1 MASVDVSRC
10 VSSLLED
17 AETLSILSLENST
30 IPNSQD
36 ALTDVQSTSILDAVC
51 HTSLKNCR
59 LTGRLF
65 VHFENVFP
73 DICARWLA
81 VAVADPSPS
90 ALNAAVCAFG
100 RILAF
105 APHISVLLE
114 RALESNRNRND
125 SLDSPAC
132 KQPRITQLAL
142 SASASADVLSAV
154 LLAAWR
160 LNNFSQQT
168 YGGLFTPSFLQS
180 LFKHDSRPVRY
191 LAVRV
196 FCQLLHAADKTT
208 ETLIREHVGGA
219 EAEAVLGDFDGEEID
234 YIFLSIHE
242 RARVDRIFERQTQ
255 RATLLAA
262 LSESC
267 IRTVPR
273 QALTQ
278 HVVAY
283 GSTMLPRPLG
293 PPPTRSST
301 LIPTRTTLSNLES
314 FAQLLQQPGA
324 ILLHGLPGTGKT
336 ALVREVAEE
345 LGMLDQMVTLH
356 LNEQT
361 DAKMLIGLYT
371 TDSKPGSFTWRPGVL
386 TTAVRQGRWVLIEDL
401 DRAPAEVIST
411 LLPLI
416 ERGELLIPSR
426 GEKIRASNSFRLF
439 ATVRT
444 TKGMNGRE
452 TLPHLLGL
460 RFWQLLSVR
469 SMSDEELRDVI
480 EGLFPSLHKLIP
492 IILAV
497 YNNLSRMGSSAAVA
511 SSSRGLL
518 RQMSLRDL
526 LKWCRR
532 LSQVLT
538 HAGCVS
544 GSEPISESTRNSMFQ
559 EAIDCFLG
567 HLPDV
572 AARDELILL
581 IGREMHMSKE
591 TVEHYLVGYVP
602 PLQDKLEDCLKV
614 GRACL
619 EKQRRPSSRLS
630 TGPRRPF
637 ANTVHA
643 KRLLEQISVSVR
655 LREPV
660 LLVGETGIGKTSVV
674 QQLSDVLGHK
684 LVAVNLS
691 QQSEV
696 GDLLGGFKPVNTRTL
711 AVPLKEEFEDLF
723 AATGISRSKNQ
734 VYLDKLGKCF
744 VKGQWSRVSKL
755 WREAPKMFIKIL
767 EEMRRR
773 RQAEQQQQQQ
783 NAAVDEHQQRDE
795 DGKPTKRRKV
805 ENSLG
810 VLTELQPRWEAFSKS
825 LDQFD
830 MQISAG
836 QGNFAFSF
844 VEGNIIKAVRN
855 GDWILLDEI
864 NLASPDTLESIAD
877 LLTDFTETPSI
888 LLSESGEI
896 ERITAHPNFRVFA
909 AMNPATDV
917 GKRDL
922 PIGIRSRFTEIYVN
936 SPDANHKDLLEIV
949 KSYLRPG
956 SVKDEQA
963 ADDITRL
970 YLETKELANQKR
982 LVDGANEVPHF
993 SLRTLTRVLDYVVH
1007 VAPVYGLRRA
1017 LFEGFSM
1024 GFLTLLNGESEQL
1037 LIPKMFQLLFG
1048 RANAKALL
1056 SQPPKQPNDGR
1067 AHIRFSN
1074 GAKDRHYW
1082 LVQGEQEPVER
1093 TDYIVTPSVERNLLN
1108 LVRATSTRR
1117 YPILIQGPTSAG
1129 KTSMIEYLA
1138 QFSGNR
1144 FVRINNHEHTDLQEY
1159 VGTYISGSDGKLR
1172 FQEGLLVQ
1180 AMRKGYWIV
1189 LDELNL
1195 APTDVLEALNRLL
1208 DDNRE
1213 LLIPETQEVVR
1224 PHENFM
1230 LFATQNPPGLYGGR
1244 KVLSRAFRNRFL
1256 ELHYDDIPESELEAI
1271 LQRRSKNTSPS
1282 DCRRIVNVYRE
1293 LSRLR
1298 QTSRLF
1304 EQKDSFATLRDL
1316 FRWALR
1322 SADIREQIANNGFM
1336 LLAERVRDA
1345 SERDAVRGV
1354 IEKEFRVKIS
1364 PELLYAPDSLE
1375 SNGQNSQ
1382 GVVWTHAMRRL
1393 YVLVAEALKNNEP
1406 VLLVGDTGCGK
1417 TTVCQVLAEAVGKQ
1431 LHIVNAHQNTETGD
1445 LIGSQRPVRNRQ
1457 AALDTLAA
1465 DVRAALEL
1473 LDVKLDDLATLED
1486 QLSALAA
1493 VDDSVLAERVPSDLR
1508 ERIISNQTRSKALFE
1523 WSDGSLVHAMKTG
1536 QFFLLD
1542 EISLADD
1549 SVLERLNSVLEPART
1564 LLLAEKGVENSFVT
1578 GADGFQFFATMNPG
1592 GDFGKKELS
1601 PALRNRFT
1609 EIWVPPLADKEDILQ
1624 IVQSKLRAELTNMAS
1639 VVVDFSRW
1647 FAETFRATNA
1657 AGFSIREVLV
1667 WVQFMN
1673 RSFDLSLASPS
1684 SPSDSA
1690 FGLVHGAA
1698 TVFIDSLGANPSA
1711 MVALNPATVGE
1722 QRVTCLA
1729 KLSELL
1735 GRDISSLYNL
1745 QPELSATSEAL
1756 SISGFTVPRLPVAC
1770 NDDAGF
1776 AFHAPTTRLNTMRV
1790 VRALSMQK
1798 PILLEGSPGVGKT
1811 TLVAALAKACG
1822 QPLTRIN
1829 LSDQT
1834 DLMDLFGTDVP
1845 VEGEEAGNFAWRD
1858 APFLQAMQK
1867 GEWVLLDEMNLASQS
1882 VLEGLNA
1889 CLDHRGE
1896 VYISELDQVF
1906 KRHPDFRLFAAQNPH
1921 HQGGGRKGLPSSF
1934 VNRFIVVYADSFSA
1948 EDLLLIAQHS
1958 FPDVNIDIVQ
1968 KVISFISLI
1977 EKRVVQ
1983 DRAFGALGGPWEF
1996 NLRDTLRWLHLL
2008 SSKDPLLG
2016 TASVGDFFDMLIG
2029 GRFRSKNDR
2038 AAARSLFAE
2047 IFGALPATRS
2057 LFHDLSPSF
2066 SQVGMG
2072 LLPRDPTHQPEPLRN
2087 IDVTPQLAELEAMM
2101 VAVKQGQPVII
2112 SGPSGSG
2119 KSALIGHLA
2128 GMAGKELVTF
2138 ALNADVDTMDLVGGF
2153 EQHDPLRE
2161 VNAAL
2166 KQLHTTLRAS
2176 VLSVA
2181 PSAAPQDALEL
2192 LTLLETFRDS
2202 RDIPPLSACAEALAM
2217 QISPSSAVGVQLTR
2231 VSELLSQPL
2240 EVSNPRFEWLDGVII
2255 RALEAGSWLVLD
2267 NANLC
2272 AASVLDRLNSLL
2284 EPGGFVS
2291 INEHCGVDGE
2301 PRIVRPQPGFHIFM
2315 TMDPRYGELSRAMR
2329 NRAVEIHLLE
2339 PLASLMPRHLSRVS
2353 SVEASLQRLQRA
2365 VALTNVEVEANTE
2378 AQAYMQQ
2385 SLTQLA
2391 AQGLSMADVA
2401 LLQRFIS
2408 SVGHCILST
2417 PQLRALE
2424 TLTATI
2430 HSDGAQDLWTEVE
2443 AMYGLVGTAISP
2455 KIVSAQPILPVRN
2468 SPLIPLLS
2476 SLSPSSGLP
2485 YWLAVW
2491 FEYHQELL
2499 VFNEAIA
2506 AQAASASPARLSS
2519 LNRFQ
2524 RSFLVLKGGTKI
2536 KDTTAG
2542 VAKFLQETFQV
2553 IQEYLR
2559 KPAGDEADLSSKKH
2573 VLRLVM
2579 HHLHRTFVF
2588 TTASTFEDAA
2598 FQSHMALGASLA
2610 TAFSSSDVAAVR
2622 DFAVAFHACMVA
2634 NFSSGFN
2641 LTTGL
2646 WMEQLWRVFRPMP
2659 LANDTVLSQTS
2670 ALAKLA
2676 VRFDA
2681 LRWKAKAPVKDL
2693 SKAAATLCTAYGLV
2707 RCSIVDGNQDM
2718 TSLVDAL
2725 AAEVATLD
2733 TSIGGVHAG
2742 NAADL
2747 PPFFAQEFEA
2757 LRQLLLLDTASM
2769 HPYDRPAFVTAIA
2782 DISTLASAPTFH
2794 AMLLHDS
2801 PPKEG
2806 VSAMQLLDFVVCQG
2820 AQAKTIH
2827 GAFLPGLIGRL
2838 SSMSSANLDALSLL
2852 ETELPIMGRYLAAKT
2867 DIVVQDSVDTLD
2879 NLRREITDSLLS
2891 TVVSEGS
2898 FDGSITVAIP
2908 DDSIPVTPI
2917 VPIESWTSSASALFG
2932 GPAFASAPDHVIAI
2946 LKDHLAISLTAGQA
2960 VLSTKAES
2968 SLYKT
2973 LFAGIS
2979 WVQLA
2984 LAALK
2989 LYVPDKAFDPQLRSA
3004 LEIDAYSQLQAQ
3016 LQARLDRIVEFEL
3029 LFTSQPTSAQV
3040 AGLQSEIA
3048 CMGPSPSADVVVFRP
3063 QRSELA
3069 QVQTEFG
3076 NIVKSILRSETMV
3089 SFMATVTSATTT
3101 KENIETPFGL
3111 ISGNINHVID
3121 RLAYRFDA
3129 YQDMIRPAIN
3139 MLRCLQV
3146 GLSLCSSY
3154 FAETALATEAE
3165 LTGNLALMKSTPF
3178 LGASHDAALPSYKGA
3193 AFEFLHR
3200 VTLNAAIQGIDSF
3213 DAGSRE
3219 AVFQC
3224 FHTLYD
3230 DWKKKLEADQKE
3242 EAANQSVFHF
3252 KGSYEDEVERDE
3264 EEFNELFPTFD
3275 EEEDEFGNII
3285 AAAETKKPESATANK
3300 LKVRDMSIRVAEAH
3314 SRLLLD
3320 NPEPASALRE
3330 LVKTVGRK
3338 AAPELSKSATWEK
3351 ALSLPESASTST
3363 PSVAPTR
3370 SLVSSR
3376 LLPAAMVDLHDS
3388 LDSIMASS
3396 TPADYNFYTSPHLHE
3411 ARAVVA
3417 LADRVKTFFLQLQQI
3432 DEIGH
3437 MQPLKDVILRCN
3449 KLLELGHTEPLAK
3462 LLPKVEQLHGTVYE
3476 WQFGGWAS
3484 RTYQSPAL
3492 YDNLTK
3498 TITRWRGLEL
3508 TTWAKLLD
3516 MEAHKCVLDAR
3527 SWWFVA
3533 YQATIA
3539 VPGALLNGP
3548 AEHLEA
3554 YTAQLVADLQMY
3566 FSTAP
3571 IGQFE
3576 ARLDLLRAMQ
3586 KHLQLMCAQYP
3597 ALKAVCTALAN
3608 FIAMTG
3614 RFSAA
3619 IAEHI
3624 SRGRAPIEK
3633 QMKMDVKLASWKDVN
3648 ISALR
3653 ESARKSHQKLFKHVR
3668 KFRGVLAQPM
3678 APVIERGIPEEKA
3691 AVPVFVAPET
3701 VGLAQVSPSSATD
3714 DQAIVEFLA
3723 SHRRL
3728 ANAPKTVSLMA
3739 KAATLPSS
3747 ALPAAAS
3754 LNSFVDGLLESIA
3767 ELRKETPE
3775 FLTDENK
3782 DMVKHLKARKRK
3794 LFSDTLKDL
3803 KTMGLRYHLGTD
3815 TLAAQ
3820 SSSALVLASAKSL
3833 AEPAEGADF
3842 YWHKLVDL
3850 LPKARRTPNDHH
3862 AELTGGEVSRCVG
3875 YLEGILVLANSQRAL
3890 LSSAGTKLLALE
3902 ARIEAAKNL
3911 ASVLTDEPVSAVPA
3925 DVAQS
3930 CNLAWLVEILR
3941 FSVQLTK
3948 MHAKLGGCDNSA
3960 AIESLDSWLNTF
3972 ENLRTREKALC
3983 TLPDGLSS
3991 SRALELSSLVAAKS
4005 REFTS
4010 DIHILLK
4017 SRSDLAFVLS
4027 QLLNWSGL
4035 ERSVLQ
4041 SHLQSEAFK
4050 PNQTSILDFAA
4061 DLSLLCDK
4069 ALVAV
4074 EAYKKNSVSLPPST
4088 DTPGWFSVANKAASL
4103 MFSALRPEELDANLS
4118 KLTGRLASVNEI
4130 SSPASHAALSCLMSL
4145 AVPILTQYALIVR
4158 AAYERH
4164 LEMHS
4169 ATVYLGW
4176 MLGRAY
4182 TQIAAQGFCTPQEK
4196 SDEKADA
4203 GEEGKLESGTGLG
4216 DGEGAEDISK
4226 DVEPDEDLTELA
4238 QEPNEKKDGEMEDN
4252 KDAIDMAGEELE
4264 GEDGSAAG
4272 DDEDD
4277 QKGDD
4282 GDEEDDGIDDEIGD
4296 VDDLDPTAVDEK
4308 MWDGDDE
4315 DEAEKDQQGDEAKG
4329 QQKNEEQAAEGQQNE
4344 DKPKKDDQMESA
4356 DADEAPEDE
4365 DEDVQQ
4371 APDEAI
4377 RQDQN
4382 VEESEILGAPEDM
4395 DLDLQDM
4402 AEEEEEEQDDAELGD
4417 LDMEAGEED
4426 EVQGEEEKV
4435 DERDGKAKDEEKPE
4449 DDEEVGEAEAAVDEA
4464 DDSDGKEDPEDEG
4477 DIDMAADE
4485 PVDLDD
4491 EAKEEGKDED
4501 EEQREDAQDKQPDD
4515 STAADNV
4522 APSEIQSGGQD
4533 QNADSMDS
4541 EDAMQGSKDMQEDG
4555 GQGSGADEKEA
4566 DAGTQGASTR
4576 PDDSAAAP
4584 DSDSKE
4590 NEGDDEAE
4598 KIEPFRKLGEAL
4610 EQWHRQKREIKEPG
4624 RADDTPKEQ
4633 APQDKKDAD
4642 AQEMQQQEFQHLQ
4655 DDAAVPDAQAIGAAT
4670 EDEVQ
4675 PIDDAMAIDEETEDP
4690 TNKVQPVDDA
4700 AVPDESDDV
4709 AAENADNDAEMDD
4722 VEAPDALDIG
4732 TDDVDDARTGVKTRT
4747 GAYNEDPK
4755 LELEDLQESSVDNVE
4770 AEEPEIEETSTQLS
4784 ATHLD
4789 ADLLDFSACLARWDA
4804 FTTSTFALSQSLT
4817 AQLRL
4822 ILTPSQSTKLSGAFR
4837 TGKRLAIKRII
4848 PYIASSYKRDK
4859 IWLRRAVPT
4868 KRSYQI
4874 LIAVDDSKSMGESG
4888 SGVLALQSLV
4898 MVSRALSAL
4907 EVGQVGVLSFGA
4919 DVVAAHDLAEPFSSA
4934 DAGARALQ
4942 RFRFAQD
4949 RTDVRL
4955 LIRRTID
4962 TFKAARLANPAAGSE
4977 DLWQLA
4983 LILSDGITP
4992 SSEHDAIRRLLRE
5005 AVEERIMVVFIIM
5018 DDAKAKGGPSSSTGG
5033 ISSSVLDLKFS
5044 TFVKDAEGNA
5054 QVVMGRYLDTFPFQ
5068 YYLIVHHLDDLP
5080 GALAGLL
5087 RTWFAEVAA

>member
-17 AETLSILSLENST
+17 AETLSLLPHENST
-30 IPNSQD
+30 SHNLRD
-36 ALTDVQSTSILDAVC
+36 ALTDAQSSTILDTVANL
-51 HTSLKNCR
+51 SLNYSR
-59 LTGRLF
+59 LTDRLF

-81 VAVADPSPS
+81 LAAADPSPS
-90 ALNAAVCAFG
+90 SLNAVVCAFG

-105 APHISVLLE
+105 APHVSVLLE
-114 RALESNRNRND
+114 RALEGSKPQKSSD
-125 SLDSPAC
+125 TPSH
-132 KQPRITQLAL
+132 KQPHIIQLAV
-142 SASASADVLSAV
+142 SASAASDVLTAV

-160 LNNFSQQT
+160 LNNFSQTT
-168 YGGLFTPSFLQS
+168 YGNLFTPSFLQS
-180 LFKHDSRPVRY
+180 LFKHESRQVRY

-196 FCQLLHAADKTT
+196 FCQLLHAADKIM
-208 ETLIREHVGGA
+208 ETLVREHVGGA
-219 EAEAVLGDFDGEEID
+219 DAEAIASDFDGEQID
-234 YIFLSIHE
+234 FLFLSIHE
-242 RARVDRIFERQTQ
+242 RSRVDGIANRQAQ
-255 RATLLAA
+255 RTVFLSTF
-262 LSESC
+262 SESSA
-267 IRTVPR
+267 RTVVP
-273 QALTQ
+273 QSLTQ

-283 GSTMLPRPLG
+283 GHAMLPRPLG
-293 PPPTRSST
+293 PSKRFAT
-301 LIPTRTTLSNLES
+301 LIPTPTTLSNLEH

-336 ALVREVAEE
+336 ALVREIAEE
-345 LGMLDQMVTLH
+345 LDMLDQMVTLH

-371 TDSKPGSFTWRPGVL
+371 TDTKPGSFTWRPGVL

-426 GEKIRASNSFRLF
+426 GEKIKASNSFRLF

-460 RFWQLLSVR
+460 RFWQLLSVQ
-469 SMSDEELRDVI
+469 SMSDDELRDVI
-480 EGLFPSLHKLIP
+480 EGLFPSLHKLVP
-492 IILAV
+492 IVLAV

-532 LSQVLT
+532 LSQVLVQ
-538 HAGCVS
+538 AGCVS
-544 GSEPISESTRNSMFQ
+544 GNEPISESTRNSMFQ

-572 AARDELILL
+572 SARDELIFL

-619 EKQRRPSSRLS
+619 EKRRKTSRLA

-643 KRLLEQISVSVR
+643 KRLLEQISVSVK

-684 LVAVNLS
+684 LAAVNLS

-744 VKGQWSRVSKL
+744 AKGQWSRVSKL
-755 WREAPKMFIKIL
+755 WREAPKMFVKIL
-767 EEMRRR
+767 QELTRRH
-773 RQAEQQQQQQ
+773 QAAEQPQ
-783 NAAVDEHQQRDE
+783 EPQQRDE
-795 DGKPTKRRKV
+795 DGKAIKRRKV
-805 ENSLG
+805 ENNLSA
-810 VLTELQPRWEAFSKS
+810 LTELQPRWEAFSKS

-836 QGNFAFSF
+836 QGGFAFSF

-877 LLTDFTETPSI
+877 LLTDSTETPSI

-896 ERITAHPNFRVFA
+896 ERVTAHPNFRVFA

-936 SPDANHKDLLEIV
+936 SPDSNHKDLLEIV
-949 KSYLRPG
+949 KSYLRP
-956 SVKDEQA
+956 SNVKDEQA

-970 YLETKELANQKR
+970 YLQTKELAAQKR

-1024 GFLTLLNGESEQL
+1024 GFLTLLNGESEKL
-1037 LIPKMFQLLFG
+1037 LIPKMFELLFG

-1056 SQPPKQPNDGR
+1056 SQPPKQPTDGR
-1067 AHIRFSN
+1067 AYIRFSN

-1082 LVQGEQEPVER
+1082 LVQGEQKPVER

-1159 VGTYISGSDGKLR
+1159 VGTYVSGSDGKLR

-1180 AMRKGYWIV
+1180 AMRNGYWIV

-1213 LLIPETQEVVR
+1213 LMIPETQEVVR

-1322 SADIREQIANNGFM
+1322 NADTREQIANNGFM

-1345 SERDAVRGV
+1345 GERDAVRGV

-1364 PELLYAPDSLE
+1364 PEQLYATDAPVLQSLG
-1375 SNGQNSQ
+1375 SSNSQ

-1393 YVLVAEALKNNEP
+1393 YVLVAEALRNNEP

-1457 AALDTLAA
+1457 GVLDALDA
-1465 DVRAALEL
+1465 DVRVALDL
-1473 LDVKLDDLATLED
+1473 LDVRLAPPASLENH
-1486 QLSALAA
+1486 LAALAA
-1493 VDDSVLAERVPSDLR
+1493 VDAELLASHVPLDLR
-1508 ERIISNQTRSKALFE
+1508 ERITANQTRSKALFE

-1564 LLLAEKGVENSFVT
+1564 LLLAEKGVDNSFVT
-1578 GADGFQFFATMNPG
+1578 GAEGFQFFATMNPG

-1609 EIWVPPLADKEDILQ
+1609 EIWVPPLAGEEDILQ
-1624 IVQSKLRAELTNMAS
+1624 IVRSKLRPELNDMAP
-1639 VVVDFSRW
+1639 VVVAFSSW

-1657 AGFSIREVLV
+1657 ATFSIREVLV

-1673 RSFDLSLASPS
+1673 KSLTSS
-1684 SPSDSA
+1684 SPDTA

-1711 MVALNPATVGE
+1711 MIALNPATVGE
-1722 QRVTCLA
+1722 QRVTCLS
-1729 KLSELL
+1729 KLGELL
-1735 GRDISSLYNL
+1735 GRDISSLYDL
-1745 QPELSATSEAL
+1745 QPELTATNDAL
-1756 SISGFTVPRLPVAC
+1756 TISGFSVPRLPAAD

-1934 VNRFIVVYADSFSA
+1934 VNRFIVVYADSFSP

-1958 FPDVNIDIVQ
+1958 FPAVDKDTVEKLIA
-1968 KVISFISLI
+1968 FISLI

-1996 NLRDTLRWLHLL
+1996 NLRDTLRWLRLL
-2008 SSKDPLLG
+2008 SSKDPLLS
-2016 TASVGDFFDMLIG
+2016 TARVSDFFDMLIG
-2029 GRFRSKNDR
+2029 GRFRSENDR
-2038 AAARSLFAE
+2038 MAARSLFEE
-2047 IFGALPATRS
+2047 IFGIPPAARS
-2057 LFHDLSPSF
+2057 LYHDLSHAF

-2072 LLPRDPTHQPEPLRN
+2072 LLPRDATSQPEPLRN
-2087 IDVTPQLAELEAMM
+2087 IDITPQLPQLEAMM
-2101 VAVKQGQPVII
+2101 VAVQQGQPVIL

-2119 KSALIGHLA
+2119 KSALIAHLA

-2166 KQLHTTLRAS
+2166 KQLHTTLQAS

-2181 PSAAPQDALEL
+2181 PAAAPQDALSL
-2192 LTLLETFRDS
+2192 LTLLAQFRDG
-2202 RDIPPLSACAEALAM
+2202 RDIPAISACAESLAA
-2217 QISPSSAVGVQLTR
+2217 QISSTSVVGVQLAY
-2231 VSELLSQPL
+2231 VIQLLSQPL
-2240 EVSNPRFEWLDGVII
+2240 EVANPRFEWLDGVII

-2284 EPGGFVS
+2284 EPDGFVS
-2291 INEHCGVDGE
+2291 INEHCGADGE
-2301 PRIVRPQPGFHIFM
+2301 PRIVRPQPGFHIFL

-2329 NRAVEIHLLE
+2329 NRAIEIHLLAA
-2339 PLASLMPRHLSRVS
+2339 PTCLMPKHLGRVA
-2353 SVEASLQRLQRA
+2353 SVEAKLQRLQQV
-2365 VALTNVEVEANTE
+2365 VALAKPRSAIPAKTQSDDAD
-2378 AQAYMQQ
+2378 AQE

-2391 AQGLSMADVA
+2391 AQGLAMGDVE
-2401 LLQRFIS
+2401 LLHRFIPS
-2408 SVGHCILST
+2408 AGHRVLSA
-2417 PQLRALE
+2417 PQRKALDVFVA
-2424 TLTATI
+2424 TL

-2443 AMYGLVGTAISP
+2443 KMYTLVSDVISP
-2455 KIVSAQPILPVRN
+2455 SVVSAQPVLSVRN
-2468 SPLIPLLS
+2468 SPLVPLLT
-2476 SLSPSSGLP
+2476 SLSSSSGLAQ
-2485 YWLAVW
+2485 WLTVW
-2491 FEYHQELL
+2491 YGYHQELL
-2499 VFNEAIA
+2499 AFNEAIA
-2506 AQAASASPARLSS
+2506 VQAASASPARLSS

-2536 KDTTAG
+2536 KDATAG
-2542 VAKFLQETFQV
+2542 VAKFLHETFQV
-2553 IQEYLR
+2553 IQAYLR
-2559 KPAGDEADLSSKKH
+2559 APPGNEADLNSKKH
-2573 VLRLVM
+2573 VLRLVI
-2579 HHLHRTFVF
+2579 HHLQRTFAFV
-2588 TTASTFEDAA
+2588 TAATFDDAA
-2598 FQSHMALGASLA
+2598 FQAHMALGNSL
-2610 TAFSSSDVAAVR
+2610 
-2622 DFAVAFHACMVA
+2622 AVAFASTDVDAVRGFATSFHDCMAA

-2646 WMEQLWRVFRPMP
+2646 WMEELWRAFRPMP
-2659 LANDTVLSQTS
+2659 LANDVILGQTS
-2670 ALAKLA
+2670 ALTKLA
-2676 VRFDA
+2676 MRFDA

-2707 RCSIVDGNQDM
+2707 RRSIAEGGQDVS
-2718 TSLVDAL
+2718 SLVDAL
-2725 AAEVATLD
+2725 TAEVATLEA
-2733 TSIGGVHAG
+2733 SIGGS
-2742 NAADL
+2742 NAAAIVDL
-2747 PPFFAQEFEA
+2747 PPFFSGEFEA
-2757 LRQLLLLDTASM
+2757 LRQLLLLDTVSM
-2769 HPYDRPAFVTAIA
+2769 HPHDRTASVTAIA
-2782 DISTLASAPTFH
+2782 DIATLASAPTFH
-2794 AMLLHDS
+2794 AMLLHDA
-2801 PPKEG
+2801 PPNSG
-2806 VSAMQLLDFVVCQG
+2806 VPALQLLDFVVCQG
-2820 AQAKTIH
+2820 TEAKTIR
-2827 GAFLPGLIGRL
+2827 GAFLPSLIGRL
-2838 SSMSSANLDALSLL
+2838 TTMGNANLDALSLL
-2852 ETELPIMGRYLAAKT
+2852 ETELPILGRYLAAKT
-2867 DIVVQDSVDTLD
+2867 TVVVQDPVDTL
-2879 NLRREITDSLLS
+2879 NLLRCEITDCLLS
-2891 TVVSEGS
+2891 AVVGGNDIEVSAPTVS
-2898 FDGSITVAIP
+2898 SISGAEIP
-2908 DDSIPVTPI
+2908 IPELTRP
-2917 VPIESWTSSASALFG
+2917 ELWTNGVSALFD
-2932 GPAFASAPDHVIAI
+2932 GPAFASIPSHVTTI
-2946 LKDHLAISLTAGQA
+2946 LKDHLAISLTAGHAAATQ
-2960 VLSTKAES
+2960 SGS
-2968 SLYKT
+2968 QKT
-2973 LFAGIS
+2973 IFAGIS

-2989 LYVPDKAFDPQLRSA
+2989 LYVPDKTFDPQLRSA
-3004 LEIDAYSQLQAQ
+3004 LEIEAYNQLQAQ
-3016 LQARLDRIVEFEL
+3016 LHAKLGRLIDFET
-3029 LFTSQPTSAQV
+3029 LFTGIPTSVQV
-3040 AGLQSEIA
+3040 AGLKDEIA
-3048 CMGPSPSADVVVFRP
+3048 HMGPPPAADVLVFRP
-3063 QRSELA
+3063 QRSELS

-3089 SFMATVTSATTT
+3089 SFMSTVTSTTVS
-3101 KENIETPFGL
+3101 KADIETPFSL
-3111 ISGNINHVID
+3111 ISGNISHVID

-3139 MLRCLQV
+3139 ILRCLQV
-3146 GLSLCSSY
+3146 GLSLCSGY
-3154 FAETALATEAE
+3154 FSETSLAPDST
-3165 LTGNLALMKSTPF
+3165 LPSNLALIKSTPF
-3178 LGASHDAALPSYKGA
+3178 LGASRDASLPSYKGA

-3200 VTLNAAIQGIDSF
+3200 VTLTATIQGFDSF
-3213 DAGSRE
+3213 DTASRE

-3224 FHTLYD
+3224 FHTLYE
-3230 DWKKKLEADQKE
+3230 DWKKKLESDQKE

-3252 KGSYEDEVERDE
+3252 KGSYEDEVERDDD
-3264 EEFNELFPTFD
+3264 EFNELFPTFD
-3275 EEEDEFGNII
+3275 EEEDEFGNAISTK
-3285 AAAETKKPESATANK
+3285 EPKKPESALANR
-3300 LKVRDMSIRVAEAH
+3300 LKVREMSIRVAEAH
-3314 SRLLLD
+3314 SKLLL
-3320 NPEPASALRE
+3320 NKPEAVVSMRE
-3330 LVKTVGRK
+3330 LLKLVGRK
-3338 AAPELSKSATWEK
+3338 AAPELAKSVVWEV
-3351 ALSLPESASTST
+3351 PSTS
-3363 PSVAPTR
+3363 AR
-3370 SLVSSR
+3370 SLVSNK
-3376 LLPAAMVDLHDS
+3376 LLPAVMVDLHDS
-3388 LDSIMASS
+3388 LESIMTSAMP
-3396 TPADYNFYTSPHLHE
+3396 TDYNFYTSAHLQE

-3417 LADRVKTFFLQLQQI
+3417 LVDRVKTFFRQLQQV

-3484 RTYQSPAL
+3484 RIYQAPTL
-3492 YDNLTK
+3492 YDSLTK
-3498 TITRWRGLEL
+3498 TITRWRSLEL
-3508 TTWAKLLD
+3508 TTWARLLD
-3516 MEAHKCVLDAR
+3516 MEVQKCVADAR
-3527 SWWFVA
+3527 AWWFVA

-3576 ARLDLLRAMQ
+3576 ARLDLLKTMQ
-3586 KHLQLMCAQYP
+3586 THLSLMCVQYP
-3597 ALKAVCTALAN
+3597 SLDAVHAALAN
-3608 FIAMTG
+3608 FIAMQS
-3614 RFSAA
+3614 RFSAS
-3619 IAEHI
+3619 ISEHI
-3624 SRGRAPIEK
+3624 AHGRAPIEK

-3678 APVIERGIPEEKA
+3678 APVIERGIPEEKT
-3691 AVPVFVAPET
+3691 AVPVFVAPEI
-3701 VGLAQVSPSSATD
+3701 GLAETAPLLSAASGD
-3714 DQAIVEFLA
+3714 VAEFLTA
-3723 SHRRL
+3723 HRRL

-3739 KAATLPSS
+3739 KAAAPPST
-3747 ALPAAAS
+3747 ALPTPSS
-3754 LNSFVDGLLESIA
+3754 LNSFAADLLESIT

-3775 FLTDENK
+3775 FLTEENK
-3782 DMVKHLKARKRK
+3782 DIVKHLKARKRK
-3794 LFSDTLKDL
+3794 LFADTLKDL
-3803 KTMGLRYHLGTD
+3803 KNMGLRYHHGTD
-3815 TLAAQ
+3815 ALAAQ
-3820 SSSALVLASAKSL
+3820 SSSALVLASAKTL

-3875 YLEGILVLANSQRAL
+3875 FLEGILMVANNQRSQ
-3890 LSSAGTKLLALE
+3890 LSPAGAKLLALE
-3902 ARIEAAKNL
+3902 ARVDTIKNL
-3911 ASVLTDEPVSAVPA
+3911 AATLVDEPVNAVPT
-3925 DVAQS
+3925 DTMQS
-3930 CNLAWLVEILR
+3930 HNLAWLTEILR
-3941 FSVQLTK
+3941 FATQLVA

-3960 AIESLDSWLNTF
+3960 TLQSLDGWLKTF
-3972 ENLRTREKALC
+3972 EDLRTREKALC
-3983 TLPDGLSS
+3983 LLPNGLSS
-3991 SRALELSSLVAAKS
+3991 TRALQLREDVAVKS
-4005 REFTS
+4005 HEF
-4010 DIHILLK
+4010 IVEVQALLM
-4017 SRSDLAFVLS
+4017 SRSDLEFVLQ
-4027 QLLNWSGL
+4027 QLLGWSRLDTSFTPQSASGESDTL
-4035 ERSVLQ
+4035 SV
-4041 SHLQSEAFK
+4041 
-4050 PNQTSILDFAA
+4050 LDFAEE
-4061 DLSLLCDK
+4061 LSLLCDK
-4069 ALVAV
+4069 SLVAV
-4074 EAYKKNSVSLPPST
+4074 EAYKKTAASLPLST
-4088 DTPGWFSVANKAASL
+4088 DTPGWFSTANKTSSA
-4103 MFSALRPEELDANLS
+4103 MFSALRPDELNSGLA
-4118 KLTGRLASVNEI
+4118 KLTERLATMAQI
-4130 SSPASHAALSCLMSL
+4130 STPASHATLSSLISL
-4145 AVPILTQYALIVR
+4145 AIPILAQYSLIVR

-4176 MLGRAY
+4176 MLGRSY
-4182 TQIAAQGFCTPQEK
+4182 TQIASQGFCTPQEK
-4196 SDEKADA
+4196 SDEKADGGQE
-4203 GEEGKLESGTGLG
+4203 GELESGTGLG

-4238 QEPNEKKDGEMEDN
+4238 QEPNEKKDGDMEDN

-4264 GEDGSAAG
+4264 GEDGSTAG
-4272 DDEDD
+4272 DEEDD

-4282 GDEEDDGIDDEIGD
+4282 GEEENDVDDEVGD

-4308 MWDGDDE
+4308 MWDGEDE
-4315 DEAEKDQQGDEAKG
+4315 DEAEKDQQGNEAKG
-4329 QQKNEEQAAEGQQNE
+4329 QQKNEEQAAEGKEND
-4344 DKPKKDDQMESA
+4344 DKPKKDEQVEGA
-4356 DADEAPEDE
+4356 DVEEDAPEEE

-4371 APDEAI
+4371 AQDEAI

-4402 AEEEEEEQDDAELGD
+4402 DEDSEEEEEELGD
-4417 LDMEAGEED
+4417 LDMDAGEE
-4426 EVQGEEEKV
+4426 EVVGEEEKTE
-4435 DERDGKAKDEEKPE
+4435 DRDGKMNDEEKPE
-4449 DDEEVGEAEAAVDEA
+4449 DDEETGEAETAVDDA
-4464 DDSDGKEDPEDEG
+4464 DDNEKEEEDPEEEA
-4477 DIDMAADE
+4477 DIDMATDE
-4485 PVDLDD
+4485 PVDM
-4491 EAKEEGKDED
+4491 EEDVKQEED
-4501 EEQREDAQDKQPDD
+4501 EEENKEDAQDQQTDD
-4515 STAADNV
+4515 SAAADNV
-4522 APSEIQSGGQD
+4522 APSEVQSGGQD
-4533 QNADSMDS
+4533 QNADSMDA
-4541 EDAMQGSKDMQEDG
+4541 EDSMQGSKDMQEDG
-4555 GQGSGADEKEA
+4555 GQGNGADEREA
-4566 DAGTQGASTR
+4566 DAGTQGATTR
-4576 PDDSAAAP
+4576 PDDSADAP
-4584 DSDSKE
+4584 DSDTKDE
-4590 NEGDDEAE
+4590 DDTAAE
-4598 KIEPFRKLGEAL
+4598 KSEPFRKLGDAL
-4610 EQWHRQKREIKEPG
+4610 EQWHRQKREIKDPG
-4624 RADDTPKEQ
+4624 ADDLPKEQ
-4633 APQDKKDAD
+4633 TPQDKNEAD

-4675 PIDDAMAIDEETEDP
+4675 PIDDAMAIDDETEDP
-4690 TNKVQPVDDA
+4690 ASKVQPVDDSA
-4700 AVPDESDDV
+4700 PPADEDV
-4709 AAENADNDAEMDD
+4709 EEGADADAEMKDAEAS
-4722 VEAPDALDIG
+4722 EAPEVSNDSA
-4732 TDDVDDARTGVKTRT
+4732 DDPRTGVKTRT
-4747 GAYNEDPK
+4747 GAYNKDPTPEPED
-4755 LELEDLQESSVDNVE
+4755 LEDLLADKVE
-4770 AEEPEIEETSTQLS
+4770 PEEPEIEETSTQLS

-4789 ADLLDFSACLARWDA
+4789 ADLLDFSTCLTQWDS

-4898 MVSRALSAL
+4898 MVSRALAAL

-5018 DDAKAKGGPSSSTGG
+5018 DDAKAKNPSNGGG

-5044 TFVKDAEGNA
+5044 SFVKDAEGNA